1 MFFLSP
7 RSYWAWIT
15 AMVDPRAPV
24 WIATMGG
31 TYKGTWTLKLER
43 IPTEYG
49 QGESEYILEARDSSF
64 IYTRVCDPPGNNKVV
79 QS

>member
-7 RSYWAWIT
+7 RSYWAWVT

-49 QGESEYILEARDSSF
+49 
-64 IYTRVCDPPGNNKVV
+64 
-79 QS
+79 